1 MALARATCRNSTGPA
16 HAIPPHFCPS
26 APRLIST
33 HNWAAQSLRQRN
45 IDLAAEAASLVA
57 RRLNTE
63 TIDSDCAGAMRLV
76 RLPVGRRRRLAAP
89 LRARLLAAGT
99 DAPVHAIGG
108 ALWLRLSAFAYNEL
122 EDYARLADIV
132 ARVFAGVSGM
142 SVEFI
147 GMIHHRQA
155 SEIHPPPPI
164 VLDRGYIR
172 EFAQAAEAG
181 GFDRVL
187 VGYFADGPDG
197 FLVAAAA
204 AAHTERL
211 GFLVA
216 HRPGYVAPTLA
227 ARKFATLDQIT
238 DGRAAMHVIT
248 GGDDADQFRDGDT
261 LTKEERY
268 ERTDEYVGILKRIW
282 TEPGPTVD
290 HEGKFYR
297 FKGAST
303 AMRCVQ
309 EPRIP
314 IYFGGAS
321 DAALRVSAKHADVYA
336 LWGETHAQV
345 REITA
350 RLRAEAARLGR
361 TLRFSLSFRPILAPT
376 EDEAW
381 ARAERIKQRI
391 LGIARQSRAGDQRAA
406 ERRVAPPAGGRRD
419 GRTSRQTAMDRRGAG
434 DRRARQH
441 HQPGR
446 HPGTGRRG
454 AVRLLRPRRHHVS
467 DPRLRSAGG
476 QHRIRPASVAA
487 DQEADRRTRR
497 LTRRGGVN
505 TRLSRLV
512 RRSDPR
518 RDHAGPMRGRAP
530 MASRDLPRP
539 QW

>member
-1 MALARATCRNSTGPA
+1 MT
-16 HAIPPHFCPS
+16 
-26 APRLIST
+26 
-33 HNWAAQSLRQRN
+33 
-45 IDLAAEAASLVA
+45 
-57 RRLNTE
+57 
-63 TIDSDCAGAMRLV
+63 
-76 RLPVGRRRRLAAP
+76 
-89 LRARLLAAGT
+89 
-99 DAPVHAIGG
+99 
-108 ALWLRLSAFAYNEL
+108 
-122 EDYARLADIV
+122 
-132 ARVFAGVSGM
+132 
-142 SVEFI
+142 VEFI

-181 GFDRVL
+181 GFDQVL

-211 GFLVA
+211 GFLLA

-238 DGRAAMHVIT
+238 GGRAAMHVIT

-282 TEPGPTVD
+282 TEPGATVD

-303 AMRCVQ
+303 AIRCVQ

-350 RLRAEAARLGR
+350 RVGAEAAKIGR
-361 TLRFSLSFRPILAPT
+361 TIRFSLSFRPILAPT

-391 LGIARQSRAGDQRAA
+391 IEIRTKAGLATPEPRNEGSRRLLAAAAMGERLDKRLWTGAALATGARGNTTSLVGTPEQVAEALCDYYDLGVTTFLIRGFDPLEDNIEYGRHLLPLTKRMIAERDAARAA
-406 ERRVAPPAGGRRD
+406 
-419 GRTSRQTAMDRRGAG
+419 
-434 DRRARQH
+434 
-441 HQPGR
+441 
-446 HPGTGRRG
+446 
-454 AVRLLRPRRHHVS
+454 
-467 DPRLRSAGG
+467 
-476 QHRIRPASVAA
+476 A
-487 DQEADRRTRR
+487 D
-497 LTRRGGVN
+497 
-505 TRLSRLV
+505 
-512 RRSDPR
+512 
-518 RDHAGPMRGRAP
+518 
-530 MASRDLPRP
+530 
-539 QW
+539 